1 MFFVVGSDLGPKSF
15 TPLKADLQSKVSD
28 TYFSIILNF
37 SVLLWA
43 PCDKPFLSIKYLVIL
58 LLVDKTNDVVNI
70 FSIRLLYVLFVWYF
84 FLHKFILMKV
94 FAGSNQCYH
103 SCYSLEILYFKPNN
117 KKSQIHFVSE

>member
-1 MFFVVGSDLGPKSF
+1 MMLSCHHESSLFG
-15 TPLKADLQSKVSD
+15 TLKLATLILAL
-28 TYFSIILNF
+28 FSI
-37 SVLLWA
+37 SLLSFGLLA
-43 PCDKPFLSIKYLVIL
+43 TNHFLSIKYLVIL